1 MRTRGFALALG
12 VALAAPVVGRAA
24 GDGTLTVA
32 VSGLRSSEGQV
43 ILAIYNGADGYPLE
57 LNKAMLLKRVPVTNG
72 GPTISFDGLPYGP
85 YAAAAIHDEN
95 ANNTLDTNWIGLP
108 KEGVASSNNAH
119 GHFGPPAFA
128 DAAFSFAAGAE
139 ALPMK
144 MAYLF

>member
-1 MRTRGFALALG
+1 MRPRIVALG
-12 VALAAPVVGRAA
+12 LALAAPLVGRAA
-24 GDGTLTVA
+24 GDGTLTVT

-43 ILAIYNGADGYPLE
+43 ILAIYNSADGYPLE
-57 LNKAMLLKRVPVTNG
+57 LNKAMLLKRVPVKAG
-72 GPTISFDGLPYGP
+72 GATISFDGLPHG
-85 YAAAAIHDEN
+85 
-95 ANNTLDTNWIGLP
+95 TNWIGLP

-128 DAAFSFAAGAE
+128 DAAFSFGAGAE